1 MVDFNGA
8 LYVYFNNRDFAH
20 ILDAVQ
26 LLTRSSVRS
35 CETLVLLNEFF
46 VLRHLFKF
54 LLRYKVEST
63 LFIFGFGGSLIAG
76 CVRLLLLK
84 ERAVLIED
92 GLDQSILADAGGAH
106 DYQRF
111 VLKWLWVEWVEVLLG
126 VNKYIVLNQIS
137 RKNLR
142 VCVAGHC

>member
-1 MVDFNGA
+1 M
-8 LYVYFNNRDFAH
+8 
-20 ILDAVQ
+20 
-26 LLTRSSVRS
+26 
-35 CETLVLLNEFF
+35 LLNEFL
-46 VLRHLFKF
+46 VLSHLFKF

-63 LFIFGFGGSLIAG
+63 LFIFGLVGSLIAG

-84 ERAVLIED
+84 ERTVLIED
-92 GLDQSILADAGGAH
+92 GLDQRIFADAGGAH

-111 VLKWLWVEWVEVLLG
+111 VLKWLGVEWVEVLLG
-126 VNKYIVLNQIS
+126 VHKYIVLNQVS